1 MFDCFFLEKP
11 LNSDIQ
17 KTIFDELLNESK
29 NLLNPEI
36 TTQVT
41 EQHRQVSNENVQRN
55 LEIRPNLLD
64 PRLNKSSNQ
73 TANNRNEPISNFFTF
88 FFIIFILCFN
98 VYLTGLEARKQNI
111 LKLGT
116 VKIVRKDLPQINS
129 TDQTGIY
136 EKLNLY
142 IF

>member
-73 TANNRNEPISNFFTF
+73 TENNRNEPISNFFTF
-88 FFIIFILCFN
+88 FYHFHFMF
-98 VYLTGLEARKQNI
+98 
-111 LKLGT
+111 
-116 VKIVRKDLPQINS
+116 
-129 TDQTGIY
+129 
-136 EKLNLY
+136 
-142 IF
+142 

>member
-98 VYLTGLEARKQNI
+98 VYFTGLEARKQNI

-136 EKLNLY
+136 KKLNLY